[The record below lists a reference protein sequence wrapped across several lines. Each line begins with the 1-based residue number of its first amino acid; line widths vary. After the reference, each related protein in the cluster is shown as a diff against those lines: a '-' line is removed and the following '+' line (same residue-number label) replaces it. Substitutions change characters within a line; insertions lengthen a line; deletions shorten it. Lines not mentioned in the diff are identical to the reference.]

1 MPFDSKDLTWNG
13 LELRHGKRLVATV
26 IPEPEFPGVYRS
38 PSWPKMYRVQIGSNL
53 TDTVNLTRAKDAAI
67 ALALADLNRRKAA

>member
-26 IPEPEFPGVYRS
+26 IQEPEWPGVYRS
-38 PSWPKMYRVQIGSNL
+38 PIWPKMYRVQIDGKL
-53 TDTVNLTRAKDAAI
+53 TDMVNLTRAKDAAI
-67 ALALADLNRRKAA
+67 TLALAGLNRGRL